1 MITLLDL
8 CVSSLRRGHANLL
21 CIVPILTDDPR
32 RESKRKAQ
40 QKSKPLPKVKTI
52 SLPSRGG
59 LQGGPYRLHRRL
71 NTRAWLPRAQRPP
84 ETPNGSQR
92 SPEAPEGSHRL
103 PEAPRRLPELHR
115 GSQKFPKAP
124 KDSQKLPGARRGSQR
139 LPEDPKS
146 FQRLP
151 EAPYRG
157 TIIPRRDPPV
167 RSPGVLQVSSMG
179 HSKVFS
185 SSPPPPP
192 GGGGEGGG
200 GGGESEGFFLR
211 GGGEWG
217 SPGRREGFF

>member
-21 CIVPILTDDPR
+21 CIVPSLTDDPR
-32 RESKRKAQ
+32 RESKRKAK
-40 QKSKPLPKVKTI
+40 QKSKPLPKVKTR

-124 KDSQKLPGARRGSQR
+124 KDSQSLPGAPRGSQR
-139 LPEDPKS
+139 LPEAPRGSQK
-146 FQRLP
+146 LP
-151 EAPYRG
+151 EAPRGSQRLPYRG
-157 TIIPRRDPPV
+157 TIIPRRDPPA

-185 SSPPPPP
+185 SSPPPPA
-192 GGGGEGGG
+192 GGE
-200 GGGESEGFFLR
+200 ERERERERDLKDFF
-211 GGGEWG
+211 G
-217 SPGRREGFF
+217 